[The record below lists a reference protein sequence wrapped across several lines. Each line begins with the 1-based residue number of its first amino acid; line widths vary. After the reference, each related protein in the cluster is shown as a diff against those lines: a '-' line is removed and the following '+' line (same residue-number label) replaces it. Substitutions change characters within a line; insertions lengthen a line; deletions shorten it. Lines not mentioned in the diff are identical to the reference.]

1 MPKSSQALSIV
12 ICGYKFSQFNI
23 IILENLKKISEEW
36 EIIFVDNNLD
46 KRESIL
52 LKNFLKEKIDIKIN
66 YLHCPIAGVGPSR
79 DLATKYCKNE
89 LIIYLDVDDS
99 IISSEQIK
107 KLVKEHLKNKIDLT
121 LSPIKT
127 LKNSKFKPS
136 YIPQSL
142 KEFKLEK
149 YLTMTGQYNI
159 LLNKKV
165 LKKIDWGYYNF
176 STAEFG
182 SYFVMRCI
190 NANFKVAV
198 SPISIFK
205 YNESNFN
212 SITRQKK
219 SDYRLNELCLFH
231 LLCIQEFCNA
241 PNQNSLLLNPY
252 IFIKLLLVIYYSL
265 FKIENH
271 IFLYYNVFKNDKYY
285 KLINNLI
292 KIKIFSKRI
301 KRKILSKIT

>member
-1 MPKSSQALSIV
+1 MSKSLEEISIV
-12 ICGYKFSQFNI
+12 ICGYKFSPFNR
-23 IILENLKKISEEW
+23 IILENLKKIPEYW
-36 EIIFVDNNLD
+36 EIIFVDNNLNS
-46 KRESIL
+46 KETKL
-52 LKNFLKEKIDIKIN
+52 LKNFIKEKITNIKVI
-66 YLHCPIAGVGPSR
+66 YLHCPIAGVGPCR

-99 IISSEQIK
+99 IININKIK
-107 KLVKEHLKNKIDLT
+107 NLVKQHQKNKIDLT

-127 LKNSKFKPS
+127 SKNSRFKPS

-149 YLTMTGQYNI
+149 ILSLNGQYNI
-159 LLNKKV
+159 LLSKKV
-165 LKKIDWGYYNF
+165 LQKIQWGYYNF

-182 SYFVMRCI
+182 GYFVMRCL

-219 SDYRLNELCLFH
+219 SNYRLNELCLFH
-231 LLCIQEFCNA
+231 LLCIQEFYNS
-241 PNQNSLLLNPY
+241 PNQKLFVLNPY
-252 IFIKLLLVIYYSL
+252 IFIKLAKVIYYSL
-265 FKIENH
+265 FRIKNH
-271 IFLYYNVFKNDKYY
+271 IFIYYNVFKNDKHY
-285 KLINNLI
+285 KLIKNLI
-292 KIKIFSKRI
+292 KIKLFCNRI
-301 KRKILSKIT
+301 KRKFS